1 MADCWNIGFEQG
13 LRDVL
18 DAAEYGGLV
27 LNDRSE
33 FEALLADM
41 PCSYDTPRSFA
52 EWKAANL
59 LKLRAAAGE
68 QAWEIVIEADDAYM
82 RANA

>member
-13 LRDVL
+13 LRAVL
-18 DAAEYGGLV
+18 EDAKYGGLV
-27 LNDRSE
+27 LTDRSA
-33 FEALLADM
+33 FEELLKDM

-82 RANA
+82 RTNA